1 MFGLGQPSRVAWGLY
16 LLSITA
22 CQTDPIWSHDAGP
35 AFDAGV
41 APVWTFPPQ
50 RVDSGQPDLGSVGPN
65 DAGLTERW
73 RVHKTLPILEGY
85 SGDLRNFALTRS
97 PNDQPCVA
105 FSGVGGLYFG
115 CFVQVNH
122 SDAGPAA
129 DVVNDPD
136 AGRGPTA
143 SWQLERLAEQGNG
156 VWIGAELDVA
166 FDGQENPWVVARQ
179 MPQRIT
185 HLYRYEDSA
194 WRHEEVPFAVGGID
208 PQLHFSGDALIL
220 IHGTEE
226 AEQAPALVMS
236 QRSADGQWTHR
247 RLLTGYDGQPGR
259 WHHSSLADDQ
269 LYVCSF
275 EPSEQTVTW
284 GFTPLNPD
292 TNSDAGIVPD
302 VMTSDASEHELT
314 RSITVAGGPFCA
326 VHSEDT
332 FVSESLIGAIR
343 HYRGEDRISTTPRYG
358 PFNLTTLEG
367 ELIVLSVE
375 RQRLMIGGLSSL
387 PFDLGPWRAHDRP
400 ELASVHNGVV
410 TGVAS
415 EHSDRLELLI
425 WVKLP

>member
-16 LLSITA
+16 LLSIVA
-22 CQTDPIWSHDAGP
+22 CQADSIWSHDAGS

-50 RVDSGQPDLGSVGPN
+50 RVDSGNPDLGSVTPN
-65 DAGLTERW
+65 DAGPIQRW
-73 RVHKTLPILEGY
+73 RVLKTLPILEGY
-85 SGDLRNFALTRS
+85 SGDQRNFALTTS

-105 FSGVGGLYFG
+105 FSGIGGLYFG
-115 CFVQVNH
+115 CLAQVDH

-129 DVVNDPD
+129 DIAHDHD
-136 AGRGPTA
+136 ASLGLAA

-156 VWIGAELDVA
+156 VWVGAELDVL

-185 HLYRYEDSA
+185 HLYRYEDSS

-208 PQLHFSGDALIL
+208 PQLHFADDELIL
-220 IHGTEE
+220 IHGAEE
-226 AEQAPALVMS
+226 AEHAPGLVMS
-236 QRSADGQWTHR
+236 RRSADGQWTHR

-259 WHHSSLADDQ
+259 WHHSALVNER

-275 EPSEQTVTW
+275 EPAEQTVTW
-284 GFTPLNPD
+284 GFVQLNPAPAA
-292 TNSDAGIVPD
+292 DAGVAPD
-302 VMTSDASEHELT
+302 VMTSDASVPELVDSVT
-314 RSITVAGGPFCA
+314 LAGGPFCA
-326 VHSEDT
+326 VESADT
-332 FVSESLIGAIR
+332 YASESLIGPIGR
-343 HYRGEDRISTTPRYG
+343 YRGEDRINTTVRYG

-367 ELIVLSVE
+367 DLIVLSVE
-375 RQRLMIGGLSSL
+375 RQRLMIGEPNST

-400 ELASVHNGVV
+400 ELTPVENGVV

-415 EHSDRLELLI
+415 EHADRLELLI
-425 WVKLP
+425 WAKLP